1 MRSLFLKTKYK
12 EVNRPPF
19 FINNLYNVFINMT
32 SNILEYNNIKR
43 ILGFTA
49 NISGETNDVYFDKE
63 FRYSSDGILWSDYK
77 QLTNENLSNLTVYD
91 GKIYLQ
97 YRFTQVGNGNLSINS
112 IGLDVDYNTD
122 VESVIPD
129 CFWNNNVDNSSKVV
143 FNTGSNNIFNPYA
156 LGQGIQMYNQL
167 SALVSSM
174 FGFCVLY
181 FKTEANSRTRDV
193 VLKEYSIEKVV
204 AKNNVKILIPD
215 NQLPT
220 RELQFNSMM
229 LDMPVQFEVHVVKSE
244 FQKVFGKDSHPDP
257 HDYLYLQNYVNKMYM
272 IDSVSEPD
280 DFGYASSYWRVS
292 LVPYQEF
299 SSVQFE
305 DNSLLEDTES
315 LIFSAEG
322 KFEEEVADEFADIRK
337 DNQLNDIGDFAEG
350 QDFLRE
356 CLEPNLRINT
366 ENIYN
371 KWTVVSKQHYN
382 LSSIERGKKVVK
394 YRYKNGFSNNDER
407 MISFWFRPKN
417 MDKSVS
423 ENILLTEISEYE
435 NGIKIGVQKWSN
447 LLQVGNYVKLT
458 RTGSANGYRR
468 ILETNRGNGYIVVD
482 GKFDMRARIMNCA
495 KLVTYGVNM
504 PLYIGDSFSV
514 ENNINSISL
523 NICGSHYD
531 FNFDNFEKFE
541 NKWYAV
547 VIGLNK
553 GICNVWLYDLV
564 GSNKK
569 ENIKSE
575 LKLISYSSKEV
586 GKFEVFNG
594 ECGLMSCDLDFTNL
608 RLWNKICEQEL
619 HDLILSQ
626 YVVDDSHNT
635 LIVDNA
641 QQELL
646 LHYKWS

>member
-1 MRSLFLKTKYK
+1 MF
-12 EVNRPPF
+12 
-19 FINNLYNVFINMT
+19 FINMT
-32 SNILEYNNIKR
+32 SNVLEYNNIKQ

-49 NISGETNDVYFDKE
+49 NISGETNNVYYDKE

-77 QLTNENLSNLTVYD
+77 QLTNDNLSNINVYD

-112 IGLDVDYNTD
+112 ISLDVDYNGE
-122 VESVIPD
+122 VESVIPE
-129 CFWNNNVDNSSKVV
+129 CFWNNNSIDNSSKIV
-143 FNTGSNNIFNPYA
+143 FNTGSSSVFNPYA
-156 LGQGIQMYNQL
+156 LGQGVQMYNQL

-204 AKNNVKILIPD
+204 AKDNVKILIPD

-229 LDMPVQFEVHVVKSE
+229 LDMPVQFEVHVVKSD
-244 FQKVFGKDSHPDP
+244 FQKVFGKDAHPDP
-257 HDYLYLQNYVNKMYM
+257 HDYLYLANYVNKMYM
-272 IDSVSEPD
+272 VDSVSDPD
-280 DFGYASSYWRVS
+280 DFGYAASYWRVS

-305 DNSLLEDTES
+305 DNNLMEETES

-322 KFEEEVADEFADIRK
+322 KFGEEVQDEFDDIRK
-337 DNQLNDIGDFAEG
+337 DNQLNDVGDFAEG
-350 QDFLRE
+350 QDALRT
-356 CLEPNLRINT
+356 CLEPSLRINA

-371 KWTVVSKQHYN
+371 KWTVVSKQHYSLN
-382 LSSIERGKKVVK
+382 TVEKGRKVVK
-394 YRYKNGFSNNDER
+394 YRYNDSFSDNDER
-407 MISFWFRPKN
+407 MITFWFRPKN
-417 MDKSVS
+417 VDKSVS
-423 ENILLTEISEYE
+423 ENILLNEISESD
-435 NGIKIGVQKWSN
+435 NGIKVKVQKWNN

-458 RTGSANGYRR
+458 RTGSANGYRK
-468 ILETNRGNGYIVVD
+468 IIESNRDKAYIVVE
-482 GKFDMRARIMNCA
+482 GKYDVRARIMNCA
-495 KLVTYGVNM
+495 KLVAYRVNTPVYM
-504 PLYIGDSFSV
+504 GEGFNV
-514 ENNINSISL
+514 EQNYNSISL
-523 NICGSHYD
+523 NVGDRHYD
-531 FNFDNFEKFE
+531 FTFDNFTNFE
-541 NKWYAV
+541 NRWYAV

-553 GICNVWLYDLV
+553 GMANVWLYDLV
-564 GSNKK
+564 GSDKK

-575 LKLISYSSKEV
+575 LKLVSCSSKEI
-586 GKFEVFNG
+586 GKFEILGV
-594 ECGLMSCDLDFTNL
+594 ECGLISCDLDLTNF
-608 RLWNKICEQEL
+608 RLWDKICEQEL

>member
-1 MRSLFLKTKYK
+1 MC
-12 EVNRPPF
+12 
-19 FINNLYNVFINMT
+19 FINMT
-32 SNILEYNNIKR
+32 SNGLEYNNIKQ
-43 ILGFTA
+43 ILGFKA
-49 NISGETNDVYFDKE
+49 NISGETNNVYYDKE

-77 QLTNENLSNLTVYD
+77 QLTNENLSNINVYD

-112 IGLDVDYNTD
+112 ISLDVDYNSEVD
-122 VESVIPD
+122 SVIPE
-129 CFWNNNVDNSSKVV
+129 CFWNNSVDNSSKIV
-143 FNTGSNNIFNPYA
+143 FNTGSSSVFNPYA

-193 VLKEYSIEKVV
+193 VLKEYSIEKVI
-204 AKNNVKILIPD
+204 AKDNVKILIPD

-229 LDMPVQFEVHVVKSE
+229 LDMPIQFEVHVVKSD

-257 HDYLYLQNYVNKMYM
+257 HDYLYLSNYVNKMYM
-272 IDSVSEPD
+272 VDSVSDPD
-280 DFGYASSYWRVS
+280 DFGYAASYWRVS

-305 DNSLLEDTES
+305 DNSLLEETES
-315 LIFSAEG
+315 LVFSAEG
-322 KFEEEVADEFADIRK
+322 KFGDEVQDEFDDIRK
-337 DNQLNDIGDFAEG
+337 DSQLNDVGDFGEG
-350 QDFLRE
+350 QDLLRE
-356 CLEPNLRINT
+356 CLEPNLRINS

-371 KWTVVSKQHYN
+371 KWTVVSKQHYA
-382 LSSIERGKKVVK
+382 LSTIEKGRRVVK
-394 YRYKNGFSNNDER
+394 YRYNDSFSDTDER
-407 MISFWFRPKN
+407 MLTFWFRPKN
-417 MDKSVS
+417 IDKSVS
-423 ENILLTEISEYE
+423 ENILLTEISENE
-435 NGIKIGVQKWSN
+435 KGIKIGVQKWNN
-447 LLQVGNYVKLT
+447 LFQYGNYVKLT
-458 RTGSANGYRR
+458 RTGSANGYRK
-468 ILETNRGNGYIVVD
+468 IVEANRGGGYIVVE
-482 GKFDMRARIMNCA
+482 GKYDVRARIMNCA
-495 KLVTYGVNM
+495 KLVVYGVNAPIYM
-504 PLYIGDSFSV
+504 GDTFSV
-514 ENNINSISL
+514 EQNYNSISL
-523 NICGSHYD
+523 NIGNKHYD
-531 FNFDNFEKFE
+531 FTFDNFGKFE

-553 GICNVWLYDLV
+553 GIANIWLYDSV
-564 GSNKK
+564 GSDKK

-575 LKLISYSSKEV
+575 LKLISCSSKEI
-586 GKFEVFNG
+586 GKFEIFG
-594 ECGLMSCDLDFTNL
+594 SECGLMSCDLDFTNF
-608 RLWNKICEQEL
+608 RLWNKICEQEI

>member
-1 MRSLFLKTKYK
+1 MF
-12 EVNRPPF
+12 
-19 FINNLYNVFINMT
+19 FINMT
-32 SNILEYNNIKR
+32 SNVLEYNNIKQ
-43 ILGFTA
+43 ILGFKA
-49 NISGETNDVYFDKE
+49 NISGETNNVYYDKE

-77 QLTNENLSNLTVYD
+77 QLTNENLSNINVYD

-97 YRFTQVGNGNLSINS
+97 YRYTQVGNGNLSINS
-112 IGLDVDYNTD
+112 ISLDVDYNSGVD
-122 VESVIPD
+122 SVIPE
-129 CFWNNNVDNSSKVV
+129 CFWNNSVDNSSKIV
-143 FNTGSNNIFNPYA
+143 FNTGSSSVFNPYA

-167 SALVSSM
+167 SALISSM

-193 VLKEYSIEKVV
+193 VLKEYSIEKVI
-204 AKNNVKILIPD
+204 AKDNIKILIPD

-229 LDMPVQFEVHVVKSE
+229 LDMPIQFEVHVVKSD

-257 HDYLYLQNYVNKMYM
+257 HDYLYLSNYVNKMYM
-272 IDSVSEPD
+272 VDSVSDPD
-280 DFGYASSYWRVS
+280 DFGYAASYWRVS

-305 DNSLLEDTES
+305 DNSLLEETES
-315 LIFSAEG
+315 LVFSAEG
-322 KFEEEVADEFADIRK
+322 KFGDEVQDEFDDIRK
-337 DNQLNDIGDFAEG
+337 DSQLNDVGDFGEG
-350 QDFLRE
+350 QDLLRE
-356 CLEPNLRINT
+356 YLEPNLRINS

-371 KWTVVSKQHYN
+371 KWTVVSKQHYA
-382 LSSIERGKKVVK
+382 LSTIEKGRRVVK
-394 YRYKNGFSNNDER
+394 YRYNDSFSDTDER
-407 MISFWFRPKN
+407 MLTFWFRPKN
-417 MDKSVS
+417 IDKSVS
-423 ENILLTEISEYE
+423 ENILLTEISENE
-435 NGIKIGVQKWSN
+435 KGIKVGVQKWNN
-447 LLQVGNYVKLT
+447 LFQDGNYVKLT
-458 RTGSANGYRR
+458 RTGSANGYRK
-468 ILETNRGNGYIVVD
+468 IVEANRSGGYIVVE
-482 GKFDMRARIMNCA
+482 GKYDARARIMNCA
-495 KLVTYGVNM
+495 KLVAYGVNAPIYM
-504 PLYIGDSFSV
+504 GDTFSV
-514 ENNINSISL
+514 EQNYNSISL
-523 NICGSHYD
+523 NIGNKHYD
-531 FNFDNFEKFE
+531 FTFDNFGKFE

-553 GICNVWLYDLV
+553 GIANIWLYDSV
-564 GSNKK
+564 GSDKK

-575 LKLISYSSKEV
+575 LKLISCSSKEI
-586 GKFEVFNG
+586 GKFEIFG
-594 ECGLMSCDLDFTNL
+594 SECGLMSCDLDFTNF

>member
-1 MRSLFLKTKYK
+1 
-12 EVNRPPF
+12 
-19 FINNLYNVFINMT
+19 MT
-32 SNILEYNNIKR
+32 SNILEYNNIKQ
-43 ILGFTA
+43 ILGFTT
-49 NISGETNDVYFDKE
+49 NISGETNNVYFDKE

-77 QLTNENLSNLTVYD
+77 QLTNDNLSNITVYN

-97 YRFTQVGNGNLSINS
+97 YRFTQVGQGNLSINNISLNVNYIDTTNS
-112 IGLDVDYNTD
+112 I
-122 VESVIPD
+122 IPE
-129 CFWNNNVDNSSKVV
+129 CFWNNNVDNSSKIV

-156 LGQGIQMYNQL
+156 LGQGVQMYNQM
-167 SALVSSM
+167 SALISNM

-181 FKTEANSRTRDV
+181 FKTEANARTRDV
-193 VLKEYSIEKVV
+193 VLKEYSIEKVI
-204 AKNNVKILIPD
+204 AKDNIKILIPD

-257 HDYLYLQNYVNKMYM
+257 HDYLYLSNYVNKMYM
-272 IDSVSEPD
+272 IDSVSDPD
-280 DFGYASSYWRVS
+280 DFGYAASYWRVS

-305 DNSLLEDTES
+305 DNSLLEETES

-322 KFEEEVADEFADIRK
+322 KFADEVEDEFADIRK
-337 DNQLNDIGDFAEG
+337 DNQLNDMGDFGEG

-366 ENIYN
+366 EKIYN

-382 LSSIERGKKVVK
+382 LSSIEHGRNVVK
-394 YRYKNGFSNNDER
+394 YRYNDSFSNNDER
-407 MISFWFRPKN
+407 MITFWFRPKN
-417 MDKSVS
+417 VDKSVS
-423 ENILLTEISEYE
+423 ENILLTEISESD
-435 NGIKIGVQKWSN
+435 NGIKVKVQKWNS
-447 LLQVGNYVKLT
+447 LFQVGNYVKLT
-458 RTGSANGYRR
+458 RTGSANGYRK
-468 ILETNRGNGYIVVD
+468 IVQVNKNNHYIVVE
-482 GKFDMRARIMNCA
+482 GKYDVRARVMNCA
-495 KLVTYGVNM
+495 KLVAYGVNT
-504 PLYIGDSFSV
+504 PVYIGDRFSI
-514 ENNINSISL
+514 EQNYNSISL
-523 NICGSHYD
+523 NIVDKHYEFT
-531 FNFDNFEKFE
+531 FNNFEKFE
-541 NKWYAV
+541 NRWYAV

-553 GICNVWLYDLV
+553 GIANVWLYDLD

-569 ENIKSE
+569 ENMKSE
-575 LKLISYSSKEV
+575 LKAISCSSKEV
-586 GKFEVFNG
+586 GKFDVFG
-594 ECGLMSCDLDFTNL
+594 DECGLLSCDLDFTNF

-626 YVVDDSHNT
+626 YVVDDSRNT

>member
-1 MRSLFLKTKYK
+1 
-12 EVNRPPF
+12 
-19 FINNLYNVFINMT
+19 MT
-32 SNILEYNNIKR
+32 SNVLEYNNIKQ
-43 ILGFTA
+43 IFGYTA
-49 NISGETNDVYFDKE
+49 NISGETNNVYYDKE

-77 QLTNENLSNLTVYD
+77 ELTNDNLSNITVYD

-112 IGLDVDYNTD
+112 ISLDVDYNSA
-122 VESVIPD
+122 VESVIPE
-129 CFWNNNVDNSSKVV
+129 CFWNNNINNSSKIV

-156 LGQGIQMYNQL
+156 LGQGVQMYNQM

-204 AKNNVKILIPD
+204 AKDNVKILIPD

-244 FQKVFGKDSHPDP
+244 FQRVFGKDAHPDP
-257 HDYLYLQNYVNKMYM
+257 HDYLYLANYVNKMYM
-272 IDSVSEPD
+272 VDSVSDPD
-280 DFGYASSYWRVS
+280 DFGYAASYWRVS

-305 DNSLLEDTES
+305 DSSLLEETES

-322 KFEEEVADEFADIRK
+322 KFAEEVEDEFADVRK
-337 DNQLNDIGDFAEG
+337 DNQLNDMGDFGEG
-350 QDFLRE
+350 QDFLRT

-371 KWTVVSKQHYN
+371 KWTVISKQHYN
-382 LSSIERGKKVVK
+382 LSTIERGKNVVK
-394 YRYKNGFSNNDER
+394 YRYNDSFSNKDER
-407 MISFWFRPKN
+407 MITFWFRPKN
-417 MDKSVS
+417 MDKSIS
-423 ENILLTEISEYE
+423 ENILLTDISESE
-435 NGIKIGVQKWSN
+435 NGIKVGVQKWNN
-447 LLQVGNYVKLT
+447 LFQVGNYVKLT
-458 RTGSANGYRR
+458 RTGSANGYKK
-468 ILETNRGNGYIVVD
+468 IIEVDKDHLCIVVE
-482 GKFDMRARIMNCA
+482 GKYDVRTRIMNCA
-495 KLVTYGVNM
+495 KLVAYGVNM
-504 PLYIGDSFSV
+504 PLYMGDNFSV
-514 ENNINSISL
+514 EQNYNSISL
-523 NICGSHYD
+523 NIGSKHYD
-531 FNFDNFEKFE
+531 FTFDNFTKFE
-541 NKWYAV
+541 NRWYAA
-547 VIGLNK
+547 VIGSNK
-553 GICNVWLYDLV
+553 GMINVWLYDLV
-564 GSNKK
+564 GSDKR

-575 LKLISYSSKEV
+575 LKLVSCSSQEV
-586 GKFEVFNG
+586 SKFEVFG
-594 ECGLMSCDLDFTNL
+594 ECGLLSCDLDFTNF
-608 RLWNKICEQEL
+608 RLWDKICEQEL

>member
-1 MRSLFLKTKYK
+1 
-12 EVNRPPF
+12 
-19 FINNLYNVFINMT
+19 MT
-32 SNILEYNNIKR
+32 SNVLEYNNIKQ
-43 ILGFTA
+43 ILGFKA
-49 NISGETNDVYFDKE
+49 NISGETNNVYYDKE

-77 QLTNENLSNLTVYD
+77 QLTNENLSNINIYD

-112 IGLDVDYNTD
+112 ISLDVDYNSEVD
-122 VESVIPD
+122 SVIPE
-129 CFWNNNVDNSSKVV
+129 CFWNNSVDNSSKIV
-143 FNTGSNNIFNPYA
+143 FNTGSSSVFNPYA

-167 SALVSSM
+167 SALISSM

-193 VLKEYSIEKVV
+193 VLKEYSIEKVI
-204 AKNNVKILIPD
+204 AKDNIKILIPD

-229 LDMPVQFEVHVVKSE
+229 LDMPIQFEVHVVKSD

-257 HDYLYLQNYVNKMYM
+257 HDYLYLSNYVNKMYM
-272 IDSVSEPD
+272 VDSVSDPD
-280 DFGYASSYWRVS
+280 DFGYAASYWRVS

-305 DNSLLEDTES
+305 DDSLLEETES
-315 LIFSAEG
+315 LVFSAEG
-322 KFEEEVADEFADIRK
+322 KFDDEVQDEFDDIRK
-337 DNQLNDIGDFAEG
+337 DSQLNDVGDFGEG
-350 QDFLRE
+350 QDLLRE
-356 CLEPNLRINT
+356 CLEPNLRINS

-371 KWTVVSKQHYN
+371 KWTVVSKQHYA
-382 LSSIERGKKVVK
+382 LSTIEKGRRVVK
-394 YRYKNGFSNNDER
+394 YRYNDSFSDTDER
-407 MISFWFRPKN
+407 MLTFWFRPKN
-417 MDKSVS
+417 IDKSVS
-423 ENILLTEISEYE
+423 ENILLTEISENE
-435 NGIKIGVQKWSN
+435 NGIKIGVQKWNN
-447 LLQVGNYVKLT
+447 LFQVGNYVKLT
-458 RTGSANGYRR
+458 RTGSANGYRK
-468 ILETNRGNGYIVVD
+468 IVEANRGGGYIVVE
-482 GKFDMRARIMNCA
+482 GKYDARARIMNCA
-495 KLVTYGVNM
+495 KLVAYGVNVPIYM
-504 PLYIGDSFSV
+504 GDAFSV
-514 ENNINSISL
+514 EQNYNSISL
-523 NICGSHYD
+523 NIGNKHYD
-531 FNFDNFEKFE
+531 FTFDNFGKFE

-553 GICNVWLYDLV
+553 GIANIWLYDSV
-564 GSNKK
+564 GSDKK

-575 LKLISYSSKEV
+575 LKLISCSSKEI
-586 GKFEVFNG
+586 GKFEIFG
-594 ECGLMSCDLDFTNL
+594 SECGLMSCDLDFTNF
-608 RLWNKICEQEL
+608 RLWNKICEQEI

>member
-1 MRSLFLKTKYK
+1 MF
-12 EVNRPPF
+12 
-19 FINNLYNVFINMT
+19 FINMT
-32 SNILEYNNIKR
+32 SNVLEYNNIKQ
-43 ILGFTA
+43 ILGFKA
-49 NISGETNDVYFDKE
+49 NISGETNNVYYDKE

-77 QLTNENLSNLTVYD
+77 QLTNENLSNINIYD

-112 IGLDVDYNTD
+112 ISLDVDYNSEVD
-122 VESVIPD
+122 SVIPE
-129 CFWNNNVDNSSKVV
+129 CFWNNSVDNSSKIV
-143 FNTGSNNIFNPYA
+143 FNTGSSSVFNPYA

-167 SALVSSM
+167 SALISSM

-193 VLKEYSIEKVV
+193 VLKEYSIEKVI
-204 AKNNVKILIPD
+204 AKDNIKILIPD

-229 LDMPVQFEVHVVKSE
+229 LDMPIQFEVHVVKSD

-257 HDYLYLQNYVNKMYM
+257 HDYLYLSNYVNKMYM
-272 IDSVSEPD
+272 VDSVSDPD
-280 DFGYASSYWRVS
+280 DFGYAASYWRVS

-305 DNSLLEDTES
+305 DDSLLEETES
-315 LIFSAEG
+315 LVFSAEG
-322 KFEEEVADEFADIRK
+322 KFGDEVQDEFDDIRK
-337 DNQLNDIGDFAEG
+337 DSQLNDVGDFGEG
-350 QDFLRE
+350 QDLLRE
-356 CLEPNLRINT
+356 CLEPNLRINS

-371 KWTVVSKQHYN
+371 KWTVVSKQHYA
-382 LSSIERGKKVVK
+382 LSTIEKGRRVVK
-394 YRYKNGFSNNDER
+394 YRYNDSFSDTDER
-407 MISFWFRPKN
+407 MLTFWFRPKN
-417 MDKSVS
+417 IDKSVS
-423 ENILLTEISEYE
+423 ENILLTEISENE
-435 NGIKIGVQKWSN
+435 NGIKIGVQKWNN
-447 LLQVGNYVKLT
+447 LFQVGNYVKLT
-458 RTGSANGYRR
+458 RTGSANGYRKIVEANKGGR
-468 ILETNRGNGYIVVD
+468 YIVVE
-482 GKFDMRARIMNCA
+482 GKYDARARIMNCA
-495 KLVTYGVNM
+495 KLVAYGVNAPIYM
-504 PLYIGDSFSV
+504 GDTFSV
-514 ENNINSISL
+514 EQNYNSISL
-523 NICGSHYD
+523 NIGNKHYD
-531 FNFDNFEKFE
+531 FTFDNFGKFE

-553 GICNVWLYDLV
+553 GIANIWLYDSV
-564 GSNKK
+564 GSDKK

-575 LKLISYSSKEV
+575 LKLISCSSKEI
-586 GKFEVFNG
+586 GKFEIFG
-594 ECGLMSCDLDFTNL
+594 SECGLMSCDLDFTNF
-608 RLWNKICEQEL
+608 RLWNKICEQEI

>member
-1 MRSLFLKTKYK
+1 MF
-12 EVNRPPF
+12 
-19 FINNLYNVFINMT
+19 FINMT
-32 SNILEYNNIKR
+32 SNVLEYNNIKQ

-49 NISGETNDVYFDKE
+49 NISGETNNVYYDKE

-77 QLTNENLSNLTVYD
+77 QLTNDNLSNINVYD

-112 IGLDVDYNTD
+112 ISLDVDYNSE
-122 VESVIPD
+122 VESVIPE
-129 CFWNNNVDNSSKVV
+129 CFWSNSVDNSSKIV
-143 FNTGSNNIFNPYA
+143 FNTGSSSIFNPYA
-156 LGQGIQMYNQL
+156 LGQGVQMYNQL

-193 VLKEYSIEKVV
+193 VLKEYSIEKVI
-204 AKNNVKILIPD
+204 AKDNVKILIPD

-229 LDMPVQFEVHVVKSE
+229 LDMPVQFEVHVVKSD
-244 FQKVFGKDSHPDP
+244 FQKVFGKDAHPDP
-257 HDYLYLQNYVNKMYM
+257 HDYLYLSNYVNKMYM
-272 IDSVSEPD
+272 VDSVSDPD
-280 DFGYASSYWRVS
+280 DFGYAASYWRVS

-305 DNSLLEDTES
+305 DNNLIEETES

-322 KFEEEVADEFADIRK
+322 KFGEEVQDEFDDIRK
-337 DNQLNDIGDFAEG
+337 DNQLNDMGDFGEG
-350 QDFLRE
+350 QDFLRTF
-356 CLEPNLRINT
+356 LEPNLRINT

-382 LSSIERGKKVVK
+382 LSTIEKGKKVVK
-394 YRYKNGFSNNDER
+394 YRYNDSFSNNDER
-407 MISFWFRPKN
+407 MITFWFRPKN
-417 MDKSVS
+417 IDKSVS
-423 ENILLTEISEYE
+423 ENILLTEISEDK
-435 NGIKIGVQKWSN
+435 NGIKVGVQKWNN
-447 LLQVGNYVKLT
+447 LFQVGNYVKLT
-458 RTGSANGYRR
+458 RTGSANGYRK
-468 ILETNRGNGYIVVD
+468 IIESNKDKSYVVVE
-482 GKFDMRARIMNCA
+482 GKYDVRARIMNCA
-495 KLVTYGVNM
+495 KLVAYGVNAPFYM
-504 PLYIGDSFSV
+504 GDRF
-514 ENNINSISL
+514 NIEQNYNSISL
-523 NICGSHYD
+523 NICEKHYD
-531 FNFDNFEKFE
+531 FTFDNFEKFE

-547 VIGLNK
+547 AIGMNK
-553 GICNVWLYDLV
+553 GMVNIWLYDLV

-575 LKLISYSSKEV
+575 LKLVSCSSKEI
-586 GKFEVFNG
+586 GKFELLDVD
-594 ECGLMSCDLDFTNL
+594 CGLVSCDLDLTNF
-608 RLWNKICEQEL
+608 RLWDKICEPEL

-626 YVVDDSHNT
+626 YIVDDSHNT

>member
-1 MRSLFLKTKYK
+1 
-12 EVNRPPF
+12 
-19 FINNLYNVFINMT
+19 MT

-77 QLTNENLSNLTVYD
+77 QLTNDNISNLTIYD

-97 YRFTQVGNGNLSINS
+97 YRFTQVGHGNLSINS
-112 IGLDVDYNTD
+112 ISLNVDYVNE
-122 VESVIPD
+122 VESVIPE
-129 CFWNNNVDNSSKVV
+129 CFWNNNGNNTPNVV
-143 FNTGSNNIFNPYA
+143 FNVNSNSVFNPYA
-156 LGQGIQMYNQL
+156 LGHGIQMYNQL
-167 SALVSSM
+167 STLISNM

-193 VLKEYSIEKVV
+193 VLKEYSIEKVI
-204 AKNNVKILIPD
+204 AKDNVKILIPD

-220 RELQFNSMM
+220 REIQFNSMM
-229 LDMPVQFEVHVVKSE
+229 LDMPVQFEVHVVKSD

-257 HDYLYLQNYVNKMYM
+257 HDYLYFANYLNKMYM

-305 DNSLLEDTES
+305 DNNLLEETES

-322 KFEEEVADEFADIRK
+322 KFAEEVQDEFDDIRK
-337 DNQLNDIGDFAEG
+337 DNQLNDMGDLGEG
-350 QDFLRE
+350 QDFVRE
-356 CLEPNLRINT
+356 CIEPNLRINV

-382 LSSIERGKKVVK
+382 LSNIEKGKRVVK
-394 YRYKNGFSNNDER
+394 YRYKDSFTNNEER
-407 MISFWFRPKN
+407 MITFWFRPKN
-417 MDKSVS
+417 IDKSIS
-423 ENILLTEISEYE
+423 DNILLTEISKGD
-435 NGIKIGVQKWSN
+435 NGIKVGVQKWNN
-447 LLQVGNYVKLT
+447 LFKVGNYVKLT

-468 ILETNRGNGYIVVD
+468 IIEANKGGGYIVVD
-482 GKFDMRARIMNCA
+482 GKYDVRARVMNCA
-495 KLVTYGVNM
+495 KLVVYEVNT
-504 PLYIGDSFSV
+504 PIYIGDDFSV
-514 ENNINSISL
+514 EQNYNSISL
-523 NICGSHYD
+523 NIGKSHFD
-531 FNFDNFEKFE
+531 FTFDNFIKFE
-541 NKWYAV
+541 NRWYAV
-547 VIGLNK
+547 VVGLNK
-553 GICNVWLYDLV
+553 GMANVWLYNLE

-575 LKLISYSSKEV
+575 LKLISCSSKEI
-586 GKFEVFNG
+586 GKFEVFG
-594 ECGLMSCDLDFTNL
+594 YESGLMSCDLDLTNF
-608 RLWNKICEQEL
+608 RLWDKICEQEL

-646 LHYKWS
+646 LYYKWS

>member
-1 MRSLFLKTKYK
+1 MF
-12 EVNRPPF
+12 
-19 FINNLYNVFINMT
+19 FINMT
-32 SNILEYNNIKR
+32 SNILEYNNIKQ

-49 NISGETNDVYFDKE
+49 NISGETDYVYYDKE

-77 QLTNENLSNLTVYD
+77 ELTNENLSNITVYG
-91 GKIYLQ
+91 GKVYLQ
-97 YRFTQVGNGNLSINS
+97 YRFTQVGSGNLSINNIS
-112 IGLDVDYNTD
+112 LDVDYNIGE
-122 VESVIPD
+122 VESVIPE
-129 CFWNNNVDNSSKVV
+129 CFWNNNVDNSSKIV
-143 FNTGSNNIFNPYA
+143 FNTGSNSIFNPYA
-156 LGQGIQMYNQL
+156 LGQGVQMYNQM

-204 AKNNVKILIPD
+204 AKDNVKILIPD

-244 FQKVFGKDSHPDP
+244 FQKVFGKDAHPDP
-257 HDYLYLQNYVNKMYM
+257 HDYLYLANYVNKMYM
-272 IDSVSEPD
+272 VDSVSDPD
-280 DFGYASSYWRVS
+280 DFGYAASYWRVS

-305 DNSLLEDTES
+305 DDSLLEETES

-322 KFEEEVADEFADIRK
+322 KFGEEVQEEFIDVRK
-337 DNQLNDIGDFAEG
+337 DNQLNDVGNFEEG

-356 CLEPNLRINT
+356 CLEPNLQINN
-366 ENIYN
+366 EIVYN

-382 LSSIERGKKVVK
+382 LSTIERGTSVVK
-394 YRYKNGFSNNDER
+394 YRMCDSFSDNDER
-407 MISFWFRPKN
+407 MITFWFRPKN
-417 MDKSVS
+417 VEKNVS
-423 ENILLTEISEYE
+423 ENILLTGISESD
-435 NGIKIGVQKWSN
+435 NGIKVNVQKWNN
-447 LLQVGNYVKLT
+447 LLQVGNYVKLS
-458 RTGSANGYRR
+458 RTGSANGYRKIVESNGR
-468 ILETNRGNGYIVVD
+468 HGYIVVEGRYD
-482 GKFDMRARIMNCA
+482 VRARVMNCS
-495 KLVTYGVNM
+495 KLVAHSVNI
-504 PLYIGDSFSV
+504 PVYIGDNFSV
-514 ENNINSISL
+514 EHNYNSILL
-523 NICGSHYD
+523 NIDGKHYD
-531 FNFDNFEKFE
+531 FAFDNFSKFE

-553 GICNVWLYDLV
+553 GMANVWLYDSV
-564 GSNKK
+564 GSDKK

-575 LKLISYSSKEV
+575 LKLVSCSSKEI
-586 GKFEVFNG
+586 GKFEVLG
-594 ECGLMSCDLDFTNL
+594 AECGLMSCDLDLTNF
-608 RLWNKICEQEL
+608 RLWHKICEQEL

-626 YVVDDSHNT
+626 YVVDDSHNA

-641 QQELL
+641 QPELL

>member
-1 MRSLFLKTKYK
+1 MF
-12 EVNRPPF
+12 
-19 FINNLYNVFINMT
+19 FINMT
-32 SNILEYNNIKR
+32 SNVLEYNNIKQ

-49 NISGETNDVYFDKE
+49 NISGETNNVYYDKE

-77 QLTNENLSNLTVYD
+77 QLTNDNLSNINVYD

-112 IGLDVDYNTD
+112 ISLDVDYNSEVD
-122 VESVIPD
+122 SVIPE
-129 CFWNNNVDNSSKVV
+129 CFWNNSVDNSSKIV
-143 FNTGSNNIFNPYA
+143 FNTGSSSVFNPYA
-156 LGQGIQMYNQL
+156 LGQGVQMYNQL

-193 VLKEYSIEKVV
+193 VLKEYSIEKVI
-204 AKNNVKILIPD
+204 AKDNVKILIPD

-229 LDMPVQFEVHVVKSE
+229 LDMPVQFEVHVVKSD

-257 HDYLYLQNYVNKMYM
+257 HDYLYLSNYVNKMYM
-272 IDSVSEPD
+272 VDSVSDPD
-280 DFGYASSYWRVS
+280 DFGYAASYWRVS

-305 DNSLLEDTES
+305 DNSLMEETES

-322 KFEEEVADEFADIRK
+322 KFGEEVQDEFDDIRK
-337 DNQLNDIGDFAEG
+337 DSQLNDVGDFGEG

-356 CLEPNLRINT
+356 CLEPNLRINS

-371 KWTVVSKQHYN
+371 KWTVVSKQHYA
-382 LSSIERGKKVVK
+382 LSTIEKGRKVVK
-394 YRYKNGFSNNDER
+394 YRYNDSFTNNDER
-407 MISFWFRPKN
+407 MITFWFRPKN
-417 MDKSVS
+417 IDKSVS
-423 ENILLTEISEYE
+423 ENILLTEISENE
-435 NGIKIGVQKWSN
+435 NGIKVGVQKWNN
-447 LLQVGNYVKLT
+447 LFQVGNYVKLT
-458 RTGSANGYRR
+458 RTGSANGYRK
-468 ILETNRGNGYIVVD
+468 IVEANRGGGYIVVE
-482 GKFDMRARIMNCA
+482 GKYDVRARIMNCA
-495 KLVTYGVNM
+495 KLVAYEVNA
-504 PLYIGDSFSV
+504 PIYIGDAFGV
-514 ENNINSISL
+514 EQNYNSISL
-523 NICGSHYD
+523 NISDKHYD
-531 FNFDNFEKFE
+531 FTFDNFGKFE

-553 GICNVWLYDLV
+553 GIANIWLYDSV
-564 GSNKK
+564 GSDKK

-575 LKLISYSSKEV
+575 LKLISCSSKEI
-586 GKFEVFNG
+586 GKFEIFG
-594 ECGLMSCDLDFTNL
+594 FECGLMSCNLDFTNF
-608 RLWNKICEQEL
+608 RLWDKICEQEL

>member
-1 MRSLFLKTKYK
+1 MC
-12 EVNRPPF
+12 
-19 FINNLYNVFINMT
+19 FINMT
-32 SNILEYNNIKR
+32 SNVLEYNNIKQ
-43 ILGFTA
+43 IFGFTA
-49 NISGETNDVYFDKE
+49 NISGETNYVYYDKE

-77 QLTNENLSNLTVYD
+77 ELTNDNLSNITVYD

-112 IGLDVDYNTD
+112 ISLDVDYNGV
-122 VESVIPD
+122 VESVIPE
-129 CFWNNNVDNSSKVV
+129 CFWNNSVDNSSKVV
-143 FNTGSNNIFNPYA
+143 FNAGSNNIFNPYA
-156 LGQGIQMYNQL
+156 LGQGVQMYNQL

-204 AKNNVKILIPD
+204 AKDNVKILIPD

-244 FQKVFGKDSHPDP
+244 FQRVFGKGAHPDP
-257 HDYLYLQNYVNKMYM
+257 HDYLYFANYVNKMYM
-272 IDSVSEPD
+272 VDSVSDPD

-305 DNSLLEDTES
+305 DNSLLEETES

-322 KFEEEVADEFADIRK
+322 KFAEEVQDEFDDVRK
-337 DNQLNDIGDFAEG
+337 DSQLNDMGDFGEG
-350 QDFLRE
+350 QDFLRI
-356 CLEPNLRINT
+356 CLEPNLRINE

-371 KWTVVSKQHYN
+371 KWTVISKQHYN
-382 LSSIERGKKVVK
+382 LSTIEKGMKVIK
-394 YRYKNGFSNNDER
+394 YRYNDSFSNYDER
-407 MISFWFRPKN
+407 MITFWFRPKN
-417 MDKSVS
+417 ADKSVS
-423 ENILLTEISEYE
+423 ENILLTEISEDVK
-435 NGIKIGVQKWSN
+435 GIRVGVQKWNN
-447 LLQVGNYVKLT
+447 LFQVGNYVKLT

-468 ILETNRGNGYIVVD
+468 IIKADKGDGYIVVE
-482 GKFDMRARIMNCA
+482 GKYDVRARIMNCA
-495 KLVTYGVNM
+495 KLVAYGVNS
-504 PLYIGDSFSV
+504 PIYIGEGFSV
-514 ENNINSISL
+514 EQNYNSISL
-523 NICGSHYD
+523 NIGSKHYD
-531 FNFDNFEKFE
+531 FTFDNFTKFE

-547 VIGLNK
+547 VIGINK
-553 GICNVWLYDLV
+553 SMTNVWLYDLI
-564 GSNKK
+564 GSDKK

-575 LKLISYSSKEV
+575 LKLISCSSQEI
-586 GKFEVFNG
+586 GKFEVVG
-594 ECGLMSCDLDFTNL
+594 DECGLTSCDLDFTNF

-626 YVVDDSHNT
+626 YVVDDSHNA

>member
-1 MRSLFLKTKYK
+1 MFRK
-12 EVNRPPF
+12 
-19 FINNLYNVFINMT
+19 NMT
-32 SNILEYNNIKR
+32 SNILEYNDIKR
-43 ILGFTA
+43 ILGYTA
-49 NISGETNDVYFDKE
+49 NISGETDGVYYDKE

-77 QLTNENLSNLTVYD
+77 ELTNDNLSNINVYD

-112 IGLDVDYNTD
+112 ISLDVDYNTE
-122 VESVIPD
+122 VESVIPE
-129 CFWNNNVDNSSKVV
+129 CFWNNNVNNSSKIV
-143 FNTGSNNIFNPYA
+143 FNTDSNNIFNPYA
-156 LGQGIQMYNQL
+156 LGQGVQMYNQL
-167 SALVSSM
+167 SALISNM

-193 VLKEYSIEKVV
+193 VLKEYSIEKVI
-204 AKNNVKILIPD
+204 AKDNVKILLPD

-244 FQKVFGKDSHPDP
+244 FQKAFGKDAHPDP
-257 HDYLYLQNYVNKMYM
+257 HDYLYFANYLNKMYM

-299 SSVQFE
+299 SSVQFD

-322 KFEEEVADEFADIRK
+322 KFAEEVEDEFADIRK
-337 DNQLNDIGDFAEG
+337 DNQLNDMGDFGEG

-356 CLEPNLRINT
+356 CLEPNLRIDT

-371 KWTVVSKQHYN
+371 KWTVISKQHYN
-382 LSSIERGKKVVK
+382 LSTIEKGKKVVK
-394 YRYKNGFSNNDER
+394 YRYKDNFTNNDER
-407 MISFWFRPKN
+407 MITFWFRPKN
-417 MDKSVS
+417 VDKSVS
-423 ENILLTEISEYE
+423 DNILLTEISEHE
-435 NGIKIGVQKWSN
+435 NGIKVSVQKWSN
-447 LLQVGNYVKLT
+447 LFQVDNYVNLT

-468 ILETNRGNGYIVVD
+468 ILEVNKGGSYIVVE
-482 GKFDMRARIMNCA
+482 GKYDMRARVMNCA
-495 KLVTYGVNM
+495 KLVAYGVNT
-504 PLYIGDSFSV
+504 PVYIGEGFSI
-514 ENNINSISL
+514 EHNYNSISL
-523 NICGSHYD
+523 NIGESHYD
-531 FNFDNFEKFE
+531 FTFDKLNKFE

-547 VIGLNK
+547 VIGMNK
-553 GICNVWLYDLV
+553 GISNVWLYDLV

-575 LKLISYSSKEV
+575 LKLISCSSKEI
-586 GKFEVFNG
+586 GKFEVFSY
-594 ECGLMSCDLDFTNL
+594 ECGLISCDLDFTNF
-608 RLWNKICEQEL
+608 RLWDKICEQEL

-646 LHYKWS
+646 LNYKWS

>member
-1 MRSLFLKTKYK
+1 MF
-12 EVNRPPF
+12 
-19 FINNLYNVFINMT
+19 FINMT

-49 NISGETNDVYFDKE
+49 NIGGETNSVYFDKE
-63 FRYSSDGILWSDYK
+63 FRYSPDGILWSDYK
-77 QLTNENLSNLTVYD
+77 QLTDSNISNVNIYD

-97 YRFTQVGNGNLSINS
+97 YRFTQVGNGNLSVNNISLN
-112 IGLDVDYNTD
+112 VDYIDEVN
-122 VESVIPD
+122 SVIPE
-129 CFWNNNVDNSSKVV
+129 CFWNNAVDNSSKIV
-143 FNTGSNNIFNPYA
+143 FNTDSKSIFNPYA
-156 LGQGIQMYNQL
+156 LGQGVHMYNQL
-167 SALVSSM
+167 STLVSSM

-181 FKTEANSRTRDV
+181 FKTEANARTRDV
-193 VLKEYSIEKVV
+193 VLKEYSIEKVI
-204 AKNNVKILIPD
+204 AKDNVKILIPD

-257 HDYLYLQNYVNKMYM
+257 HDYLYLANYVNKMYM
-272 IDSVSEPD
+272 IDSVSDPD

-299 SSVQFE
+299 SSVQF
-305 DNSLLEDTES
+305 DNNSLMEDTES
-315 LIFSAEG
+315 IIFSAEG
-322 KFEEEVADEFADIRK
+322 KFGEEVQEEFEDIRK
-337 DNQLNDIGDFAEG
+337 DNQLNDMGDFIEG

-356 CLEPNLRINT
+356 CLELNLRINT

-382 LSSIERGKKVVK
+382 LSTVERCRKVVK
-394 YRYKNGFSNNDER
+394 YRYKDNFSNNDER
-407 MISFWFRPKN
+407 MITFWFRPKN
-417 MDKSVS
+417 VNNSVS

-435 NGIKIGVQKWSN
+435 TGIKVGVQKWSN

-468 ILETNRGNGYIVVD
+468 IIEINRSRGYIVVE
-482 GKFDMRARIMNCA
+482 GKYDVRARVMNCA
-495 KLVTYGVNM
+495 KLVAYAVNT
-504 PLYIGDSFSV
+504 PIYIGDSFSV
-514 ENNINSISL
+514 EQNYNSISL
-523 NICGSHYD
+523 NIGNKHYD
-531 FNFDNFEKFE
+531 FTFDKFEKFE
-541 NKWYAV
+541 NRWYAV
-547 VIGLNK
+547 VIGINR
-553 GICNVWLYDLV
+553 GISNIWLYDLV
-564 GSNKK
+564 GSDKI

-575 LKLISYSSKEV
+575 LKLISYSSKEI
-586 GKFEVFNG
+586 GEFEIFG
-594 ECGLMSCDLDFTNL
+594 DEYGLMSCDLDFTNF
-608 RLWNKICEQEL
+608 RLWDKMCEQEL

-646 LHYKWS
+646 LHYKWG

>member
-1 MRSLFLKTKYK
+1 
-12 EVNRPPF
+12 
-19 FINNLYNVFINMT
+19 MT
-32 SNILEYNNIKR
+32 SNVLEYNNIKQ
-43 ILGFTA
+43 ILGFKA
-49 NISGETNDVYFDKE
+49 NISGETNNVYYDKE

-77 QLTNENLSNLTVYD
+77 QLTNENLSNINVYD

-112 IGLDVDYNTD
+112 ISLDVDYNSEVD
-122 VESVIPD
+122 SVIPE
-129 CFWNNNVDNSSKVV
+129 CFWNNFVDNSSKIV
-143 FNTGSNNIFNPYA
+143 FNTGSSSVFNPYA

-167 SALVSSM
+167 SALISSM

-193 VLKEYSIEKVV
+193 VLKEYSIEKVI
-204 AKNNVKILIPD
+204 AKDNIKILIPD

-229 LDMPVQFEVHVVKSE
+229 LDMPIQFEVHVVKSD

-257 HDYLYLQNYVNKMYM
+257 HDYLYLSNYVNKMYM
-272 IDSVSEPD
+272 VDSVSDPD
-280 DFGYASSYWRVS
+280 DFGYAASYWRVS

-305 DNSLLEDTES
+305 DNSLLEETES
-315 LIFSAEG
+315 LVFSAEG
-322 KFEEEVADEFADIRK
+322 KFGDEVQDEFDDIRK
-337 DNQLNDIGDFAEG
+337 DSQLNDVGDFGEG
-350 QDFLRE
+350 QDLLRE
-356 CLEPNLRINT
+356 YLEPNLRINS

-371 KWTVVSKQHYN
+371 KWTVVSKQHYA
-382 LSSIERGKKVVK
+382 LSTIEKGRRVVK
-394 YRYKNGFSNNDER
+394 YRYNDSFSDTDER
-407 MISFWFRPKN
+407 MLTFWFRPKN
-417 MDKSVS
+417 IDKSVS
-423 ENILLTEISEYE
+423 ENILLTEISENE
-435 NGIKIGVQKWSN
+435 KGIKVGVQKWNN
-447 LLQVGNYVKLT
+447 LFQDGNYVKLT
-458 RTGSANGYRR
+458 RTGSANGYRK
-468 ILETNRGNGYIVVD
+468 IVEANRSGGYIVVE
-482 GKFDMRARIMNCA
+482 GKYDARARIMNCA
-495 KLVTYGVNM
+495 KLVAYGVNAPIYM
-504 PLYIGDSFSV
+504 GDTFSV
-514 ENNINSISL
+514 EQNYNSISL
-523 NICGSHYD
+523 NIGNKHYD
-531 FNFDNFEKFE
+531 FTFDNFGKFE

-553 GICNVWLYDLV
+553 GIANIWLYDSV
-564 GSNKK
+564 GSDKK

-575 LKLISYSSKEV
+575 LKLISCSSKEI
-586 GKFEVFNG
+586 GKFEIFG
-594 ECGLMSCDLDFTNL
+594 SECGLMSCDLDFTNF

>member
-1 MRSLFLKTKYK
+1 
-12 EVNRPPF
+12 
-19 FINNLYNVFINMT
+19 MT
-32 SNILEYNNIKR
+32 SNVLEYNNIKQ
-43 ILGFTA
+43 ILGFKA
-49 NISGETNDVYFDKE
+49 NISGETNNVYYDKE

-77 QLTNENLSNLTVYD
+77 QLTNDNLSNINVYD

-112 IGLDVDYNTD
+112 ISLDVDYNSEVD
-122 VESVIPD
+122 SVIPE
-129 CFWNNNVDNSSKVV
+129 CFWNNSVDNSSKIV
-143 FNTGSNNIFNPYA
+143 FNTGSSSVFNPYA

-193 VLKEYSIEKVV
+193 VLKEYSIEKVI
-204 AKNNVKILIPD
+204 AKDNIKILIPD

-229 LDMPVQFEVHVVKSE
+229 LDMPIQFEVHVVKSD

-257 HDYLYLQNYVNKMYM
+257 HDYLYLSNYVNKMYM
-272 IDSVSEPD
+272 VDSVSDPD
-280 DFGYASSYWRVS
+280 DFGYAASYWRVS

-305 DNSLLEDTES
+305 DNSLLEETES
-315 LIFSAEG
+315 LVFSAEG
-322 KFEEEVADEFADIRK
+322 KFGDEVQDEFDDIRK
-337 DNQLNDIGDFAEG
+337 DSQLNDVGDFGEG
-350 QDFLRE
+350 QDLLRE
-356 CLEPNLRINT
+356 YLEPNLRINS

-371 KWTVVSKQHYN
+371 KWTVVSKQHYA
-382 LSSIERGKKVVK
+382 LSTIEKGRRVVK
-394 YRYKNGFSNNDER
+394 YRYNDSFSDTDER
-407 MISFWFRPKN
+407 MLTFWFRPKN
-417 MDKSVS
+417 IDKSVS
-423 ENILLTEISEYE
+423 ENILLTEISENE
-435 NGIKIGVQKWSN
+435 KGIKVGVQKWNN
-447 LLQVGNYVKLT
+447 LCQVGNYVKLT
-458 RTGSANGYRR
+458 RTGSANGYRK
-468 ILETNRGNGYIVVD
+468 IVEANRGGGYIVVE
-482 GKFDMRARIMNCA
+482 GKYDARARIMNCA
-495 KLVTYGVNM
+495 KLVAYGVNAPIYM
-504 PLYIGDSFSV
+504 GDTFSV
-514 ENNINSISL
+514 EQNYNSISL
-523 NICGSHYD
+523 NIGNKHYD
-531 FNFDNFEKFE
+531 FTFDNFSKFE

-553 GICNVWLYDLV
+553 GIANIWLYDSV
-564 GSNKK
+564 GSDKK

-575 LKLISYSSKEV
+575 LKLISCSSKEI
-586 GKFEVFNG
+586 GKFEIFG
-594 ECGLMSCDLDFTNL
+594 SECGLMSCDLDFTNF
-608 RLWNKICEQEL
+608 RLWNKICEQEI

>member
-1 MRSLFLKTKYK
+1 
-12 EVNRPPF
+12 
-19 FINNLYNVFINMT
+19 MT
-32 SNILEYNNIKR
+32 SNVLEYNNIKQ
-43 ILGFTA
+43 ILGFKA
-49 NISGETNDVYFDKE
+49 NISGETNNVYYDKE

-77 QLTNENLSNLTVYD
+77 QLTNENLSNINVYD

-97 YRFTQVGNGNLSINS
+97 YRYTQVGNGNLSINS
-112 IGLDVDYNTD
+112 ISLDVDYNSEVD
-122 VESVIPD
+122 SVIPE
-129 CFWNNNVDNSSKVV
+129 CFWNNSVDNSSKIV
-143 FNTGSNNIFNPYA
+143 FNTGSSSVFNPYA

-167 SALVSSM
+167 SALISSM

-193 VLKEYSIEKVV
+193 VLKEYSIEKVI
-204 AKNNVKILIPD
+204 AKDNIKILIPD

-229 LDMPVQFEVHVVKSE
+229 LDMPIQFEVHVVKSD

-257 HDYLYLQNYVNKMYM
+257 HDYLYLSNYVNKMYM
-272 IDSVSEPD
+272 VDSVSDPD
-280 DFGYASSYWRVS
+280 DFGYAASYWRVS

-305 DNSLLEDTES
+305 DNSLLEETES
-315 LIFSAEG
+315 LVFSAEG
-322 KFEEEVADEFADIRK
+322 KFGDEVQDEFDDIRK
-337 DNQLNDIGDFAEG
+337 DSQLNDVGDFGEG
-350 QDFLRE
+350 QDLLRE
-356 CLEPNLRINT
+356 YLEPNLRINS

-371 KWTVVSKQHYN
+371 KWTVVSKQHYA
-382 LSSIERGKKVVK
+382 LSTIEKGRRVVK
-394 YRYKNGFSNNDER
+394 YRYNDSFSDTDER
-407 MISFWFRPKN
+407 MLTFWFRPKN
-417 MDKSVS
+417 IDKSVS
-423 ENILLTEISEYE
+423 ENILLTEISENE
-435 NGIKIGVQKWSN
+435 KGIKVGVQKWNN
-447 LLQVGNYVKLT
+447 LFQDGNYVKLT
-458 RTGSANGYRR
+458 RTGSANGYRK
-468 ILETNRGNGYIVVD
+468 IVEANRSGGYIVVE
-482 GKFDMRARIMNCA
+482 GKYDARARIMNCA
-495 KLVTYGVNM
+495 KLVAYGVNAPIYM
-504 PLYIGDSFSV
+504 GDTFSV
-514 ENNINSISL
+514 EQNYNSISL
-523 NICGSHYD
+523 NIGNKHYD
-531 FNFDNFEKFE
+531 FTFDNFGKFE

-553 GICNVWLYDLV
+553 GIANIWLYDSV
-564 GSNKK
+564 GSDKK

-575 LKLISYSSKEV
+575 LKLISCSSKEI
-586 GKFEVFNG
+586 GKFEIFG
-594 ECGLMSCDLDFTNL
+594 SECGLMSCDLDFTNF

>member
-1 MRSLFLKTKYK
+1 
-12 EVNRPPF
+12 
-19 FINNLYNVFINMT
+19 MT

>member
-1 MRSLFLKTKYK
+1 MF
-12 EVNRPPF
+12 
-19 FINNLYNVFINMT
+19 FINMT
-32 SNILEYNNIKR
+32 SNVLEYNNIKQ
-43 ILGFTA
+43 ILGFKA
-49 NISGETNDVYFDKE
+49 NISGETNNVYYDKE

-77 QLTNENLSNLTVYD
+77 QLTNENLSNINVYD

-112 IGLDVDYNTD
+112 ISLDVDYNSEVD
-122 VESVIPD
+122 SVIPE
-129 CFWNNNVDNSSKVV
+129 CFWNNSVDNSSKIV
-143 FNTGSNNIFNPYA
+143 FNTGSSSVFNPYA

-167 SALVSSM
+167 SALISSM

-193 VLKEYSIEKVV
+193 VLKEYSIEKVI
-204 AKNNVKILIPD
+204 AKDNIKILIPD

-229 LDMPVQFEVHVVKSE
+229 LDMPIQFEVHVVKSD

-257 HDYLYLQNYVNKMYM
+257 HDYLYLSNYVNKMYM
-272 IDSVSEPD
+272 VDSVSDPD
-280 DFGYASSYWRVS
+280 DFGYAASYWRVS

-305 DNSLLEDTES
+305 DNSLLEETES
-315 LIFSAEG
+315 LVFSAEG
-322 KFEEEVADEFADIRK
+322 KFGDEVQDEFDDIRK
-337 DNQLNDIGDFAEG
+337 DSQLNDVGDFGEG
-350 QDFLRE
+350 QDLLRE
-356 CLEPNLRINT
+356 YLEPNLRINS

-371 KWTVVSKQHYN
+371 KWTVVSKQHYA
-382 LSSIERGKKVVK
+382 LSTIEKGRRVVK
-394 YRYKNGFSNNDER
+394 YRYNDSFSDTDER
-407 MISFWFRPKN
+407 MLTFWFRPKN
-417 MDKSVS
+417 IDKSVS
-423 ENILLTEISEYE
+423 ENILLTEISENE
-435 NGIKIGVQKWSN
+435 KGIKVGVQKWNN
-447 LLQVGNYVKLT
+447 LFQDGNYVKLT
-458 RTGSANGYRR
+458 RTGSANGYRK
-468 ILETNRGNGYIVVD
+468 IVEANRSGGYIVVE
-482 GKFDMRARIMNCA
+482 GKYDARARIMNCA
-495 KLVTYGVNM
+495 KLVAYGVNAPIYM
-504 PLYIGDSFSV
+504 GDTFSV
-514 ENNINSISL
+514 EQNYNSISL
-523 NICGSHYD
+523 NIGNKHYD
-531 FNFDNFEKFE
+531 FTFDNFGKFE

-553 GICNVWLYDLV
+553 GIANIWLYDSV
-564 GSNKK
+564 GSDKK

-575 LKLISYSSKEV
+575 LKLISCSSKEI
-586 GKFEVFNG
+586 GKFEIFG
-594 ECGLMSCDLDFTNL
+594 SECGLMSCDLDFTNF